1 MIEIPNNVKIIE
13 GRFIFSN
20 EIKTDGKSLAK
31 ARWVTRVFRRNYED
45 KLTNTLDPM
54 SRISSLRCTIQ
65 IVAQYGCITHQS
77 GATTGCL
84 NADLGHNILI
94 GQSHR
99 IARNGSNTVC
109 YLRKSLY
116 GLKQGAKPW
125 NDTIH
130 GSLVSWVYHI
140 IL

>member
-1 MIEIPNNVKIIE
+1 ML
-13 GRFIFSN
+13 R
-20 EIKTDGKSLAK
+20 SLRADLYFQMK
-31 ARWVTRVFRRNYED
+31 LRRMVNPSLRRGGLPEFFRRNYED

-54 SRISSLRCTIQ
+54 SRMSSLRCMIQ

-77 GATTGCL
+77 GVTTGCL

-130 GSLVSWVYHI
+130 GYLVSWVYHI